1 MFFRWFLNLPFIKA
15 LIEIAKKIRLPGF
28 QGLNIYQVSIFFFG
42 HLTEREVQS
51 RARSIA
57 FSFFLALFP
66 AIIFLFSLIP
76 YVPIR
81 GFQDQLLLLI
91 KDLMPPNTYEA
102 SRITIEDIIKH
113 QRGGLLSFGVLF
125 TLYVSSNGINSL
137 INAFNQV
144 HRNKRSPLNQRIRA
158 VCLTLFFFILVILTL
173 SLLIFSQVVLHFI
186 ANTVKL
192 KSQTP
197 VILILVQTG
206 KWIILIALCFI
217 AVSILYYFGTI
228 KKSRWKFISA
238 GSTLA
243 TLLILLTS
251 LGFNYFVIHFASYNK
266 VYGSIGTLIII
277 LLWIYFN
284 CMQLIVGYEL
294 NASIDSAKKNEI
306 KFI

>member
-1 MFFRWFLNLPFIKA
+1 MRSDFLLKYSFVKSLVNFSKRIL
-15 LIEIAKKIRLPGF
+15 LPGF
-28 QGLNIYQVSIFFFG
+28 DGWNIYDVLIFFFK
-42 HLTEREVQS
+42 HLNEREVQS

-66 AIIFLFSLIP
+66 GIIFLFSLIP
-76 YVPIR
+76 YIPIK

-91 KDLMPPNTYEA
+91 KDLMPPHTYEA
-102 SRITIEDIIKH
+102 SKVTIEDIIKH

-144 HRNKRSPLNQRIRA
+144 HRNKKSPLKQRMRA
-158 VCLTLFFFILVILTL
+158 VSLTLFFFILIILTL
-173 SLLIFSQVVLHFI
+173 SLLILNKFILHFFI
-186 ANTVKL
+186 GNIHMKNKL
-192 KSQTP
+192 P
-197 VILILVQTG
+197 IIFLQTG
-206 KWIILIALCFI
+206 KWIILLALCFI
-217 AVSILYYFGTI
+217 GISILYYYGTI

-243 TLLILLTS
+243 TILIILTS
-251 LGFNYFVIHFASYNK
+251 LGFNYFIIHFSSYNK
-266 VYGSIGTLIII
+266 IYGSIGTLIII

-294 NASIDSAKKNEI
+294 NASIDAARKRGI
-306 KFI
+306 KII

>member
-1 MFFRWFLNLPFIKA
+1 MFFRWLLNLSFIKS
-15 LIEIAKKIRLPGF
+15 LIELAKKIRLPGF
-28 QGLNIYQVSIFFFG
+28 QRLNIYDVSIFFFE

-66 AIIFLFSLIP
+66 GIIFLFSLIP
-76 YVPIR
+76 YVPIK

-91 KDLMPPNTYEA
+91 QNLLPPNTYEA

-144 HRNKRSPLNQRIRA
+144 HRNKRSPLKQRVRA
-158 VCLTLFFFILVILTL
+158 VSLTLFFFILVIFTL
-173 SLLIFSQVVLHFI
+173 SLLIFSEVALHFI
-186 ANTVKL
+186 FNTVESKN
-192 KSQTP
+192 QTP
-197 VILILVQTG
+197 VILVQAG
-206 KWIILIALCFI
+206 KWIILVALCFI

-228 KKSRWKFISA
+228 KKSRWRFISA

-243 TLLILLTS
+243 TLLIILTS

-294 NASIDSAKKNEI
+294 NASIDSAKKNEK